1 MAHTVLL
8 FYLLSDHT
16 ILHINQGAIY
26 SSFAELSVSNRPLT
40 VAASVE
46 EEGASFTTIYKMALV
61 RFPSFIHGVSD
72 QPNVLKFGI
81 LGRRRFL
88 LPFHQHISP
97 LFDYGE
103 RSAESYRNARLQFP
117 YSKIG
122 QIM

>member
-8 FYLLSDHT
+8 IYFLSDHT

-88 LPFHQHISP
+88 LPFDQTH
-97 LFDYGE
+97 GE
-103 RSAESYRNARLQFP
+103 RSAESHSNAGLQFP
-117 YSKIG
+117 YPKID
-122 QIM
+122 QVM